1 MLAGN
6 RFTAGK
12 RPCLHSSE
20 NAGER
25 REASRFHTVLRVA
38 QVTRPHDTG
47 LWRVRNISDGG
58 IMLTTSVQVLPG
70 EQLVVGLSESV
81 SVAGR
86 AVWWDGER
94 CGVAF
99 DEPIDCAAVLGG
111 LVAEQKTARHRPPR
125 LDVATRAIA
134 YCDKGLH
141 TVRVYNLSHHGA
153 AFTHDGCFRTG
164 MAAKLHFETG
174 EEYRGVVRWSE
185 EGRAGLYLTDP
196 IPGPRLESANRI

>member
-12 RPCLHSSE
+12 KPCLRSTE
-20 NAGER
+20 NAGDR

-58 IMLTTSVQVLPG
+58 IMLTTGVQVLPG

-86 AVWWDGER
+86 AVWWAGGR
-94 CGVAF
+94 CGGAF
-99 DEPIDCAAVLGG
+99 DGPVDCAGVL
-111 LVAEQKTARHRPPR
+111 
-125 LDVATRAIA
+125 
-134 YCDKGLH
+134 
-141 TVRVYNLSHHGA
+141 
-153 AFTHDGCFRTG
+153 
-164 MAAKLHFETG
+164 
-174 EEYRGVVRWSE
+174 RGFL
-185 EGRAGLYLTDP
+185 G
-196 IPGPRLESANRI
+196 